1 MVASLGVHL
10 GGTSASLAL
19 CEDGRTEIIAN
30 DVGDRVTPALVACVG
45 REKTVGLPAKHGLI
59 RNSKNTMARASKLI
73 GLRFSDDAVQQ
84 EVEMCECKIIEKDG
98 EPFFEVEMN
107 EKPIYF
113 SPKDVLKIIFDKLL
127 EIAQANGGND
137 IDEAVITVPFHF
149 NDKQRTATREAA
161 EDAGFNVLR
170 VISQP
175 AAAALA
181 YEIGQNDRTI
191 RRTVLVY
198 RLGGTSCDVTVIAVN
213 GGMYRV
219 VAVENDAS
227 LGGIKFD
234 ELLAQHLASEFKK
247 QWQQDVTSNTRAMA
261 KLKASAET
269 CKHVLSSRDTATC
282 AIESLYGGVDLNSK
296 VSRARF
302 ESLCLS
308 LFQQSLAAIDRVL
321 IKARVSKENIDQVIL
336 VGGSARIPRIQQ
348 LVQEYFVDKEVLHS
362 INPDGVLAYG
372 AAIQA
377 SLLQG
382 REDELNNDED
392 EVECTSKT
400 ISVELDDSESLM
412 CPIIHK
418 YSPIPTRTTHT
429 FTTAADNQET
439 VRLCVYEVEEEDIP
453 GGCGRNLVAKV
464 VLEGIPPMA
473 KGQANIVGTF
483 HVRRDGSLHIHLVET
498 TSQKSADM
506 TVDSI

>member
-1 MVASLGVHL
+1 
-10 GGTSASLAL
+10 
-19 CEDGRTEIIAN
+19 
-30 DVGDRVTPALVACVG
+30 
-45 REKTVGLPAKHGLI
+45 
-59 RNSKNTMARASKLI
+59 
-73 GLRFSDDAVQQ
+73 
-84 EVEMCECKIIEKDG
+84 
-98 EPFFEVEMN
+98 
-107 EKPIYF
+107 
-113 SPKDVLKIIFDKLL
+113 
-127 EIAQANGGND
+127 
-137 IDEAVITVPFHF
+137 
-149 NDKQRTATREAA
+149 
-161 EDAGFNVLR
+161 
-170 VISQP
+170 
-175 AAAALA
+175 
-181 YEIGQNDRTI
+181 
-191 RRTVLVY
+191 
-198 RLGGTSCDVTVIAVN
+198 
-213 GGMYRV
+213 
-219 VAVENDAS
+219 
-227 LGGIKFD
+227 
-234 ELLAQHLASEFKK
+234 
-247 QWQQDVTSNTRAMA
+247 
-261 KLKASAET
+261 
-269 CKHVLSSRDTATC
+269 
-282 AIESLYGGVDLNSK
+282 
-296 VSRARF
+296 
-302 ESLCLS
+302 
-308 LFQQSLAAIDRVL
+308 
-321 IKARVSKENIDQVIL
+321 
-336 VGGSARIPRIQQ
+336 
-348 LVQEYFVDKEVLHS
+348 VQEYFVDKEVLHS

-382 REDELNNDED
+382 REVELNNDED